1 MLEGD
6 VTLRNFGQGSLFVV
20 FVLLLLA
27 FSISYTI
34 TVPENATVALNRY
47 SRELKQGPIL
57 GALSFCF
64 CTLND
69 ARTHFGQVAANI
81 IDFLKQ

>member
-34 TVPENATVALNRY
+34 TVPENATVALNM
-47 SRELKQGPIL
+47 E
-57 GALSFCF
+57 F
-64 CTLND
+64 
-69 ARTHFGQVAANI
+69 
-81 IDFLKQ
+81 